1 MAMAIGNGFVNMTAI
16 PQFSATTCKF
26 TIAPVVESRR
36 PEFKINFSRWNLK
49 VAKTM
54 RYIEGK
60 EWSLVVAA
68 STGAEADTQTPSLDA
83 TTARDAV
90 NLGLSLF
97 SKRRVRDALVQFE
110 KALSLDPDP
119 EEATAALYN
128 KACCHAYREEG
139 TKAVEALR
147 KALRD
152 YNLKFSVILND
163 PDMAPFRAMPEFKQ
177 LQEEA
182 RIGGQEIGSSFR
194 RDLKLISEVQAPFRG
209 VRRFFYITLAA
220 SAGISTLF
228 TIPRLIS
235 AVRGGS
241 GAPDLWETTGN
252 AAINIGGIVILVALF
267 IWDNRKE
274 EEQIAQISR
283 DETLSRLPLRLSTDR
298 VVELVQL
305 RDTTRPVILAGAKD
319 VVNRAVQRAE
329 KFRNDL
335 VKRGVLLVPLVWSS
349 KSKGPIR
356 KKGFGSLRKRAISS
370 LSSSGE
376 FEKRMQDIASK
387 SIAQVEKRFKAEVV
401 SPNEWESWVCEQ
413 QESEGVTPGED
424 VFIVLRLDGR
434 VRKSGRGMPD
444 WKELINELPPLESFV
459 SKLEK

>member
-1 MAMAIGNGFVNMTAI
+1 MAITNGVINMNVI
-16 PQFSATTCKF
+16 LQFSAPTCKY
-26 TIAPVVESRR
+26 TNVPLDERR
-36 PEFKINFSRWNLK
+36 KPSFKIKFNRWNLE
-49 VAKTM
+49 VPKTIGYVE
-54 RYIEGK
+54 RK
-60 EWSLVVAA
+60 EWSLVVAG
-68 STGAEADTQTPSLDA
+68 STGAEADTETPSMDT

-97 SKRRVRDALVQFE
+97 SKGQIRDALVQFE
-110 KALSLDPDP
+110 KALSLDPDQ
-119 EEATAALYN
+119 EEAAAALYN

-139 TKAVEALR
+139 RKTAEALR

-163 PDMAPFRAMPEFKQ
+163 PDMAPFRTMPEFKQ

-182 RIGGQEIGSSFR
+182 RLGGQEIGSSFR

-209 VRRFFYITLAA
+209 VRRFFYIALGAA
-220 SAGISTLF
+220 AGISTFF

-235 AVRGGS
+235 AIRGGS
-241 GAPDLWETTGN
+241 GAPDLWQTTGN
-252 AAINIGGIVILVALF
+252 AAINIGGIVVVVALF

-335 VKRGVLLVPLVWSS
+335 VKRGVLLVPLVWNSES
-349 KSKGPIR
+349 KSKGSIR
-356 KKGFGSLRKRAISS
+356 KKGFGSLRKPAISS

-376 FEKRMQDIASK
+376 FEKRTQDIASK

-401 SPNEWESWVCEQ
+401 SPNEWESWVREQ

-424 VFIVLRLDGR
+424 VYIVLRLDGR

>member
-1 MAMAIGNGFVNMTAI
+1 MAIANGFVNMTAI

-139 TKAVEALR
+139 TKAIEALR

-335 VKRGVLLVPLVWSS
+335 VKRGILLVPLVWSS

-356 KKGFGSLRKRAISS
+356 KKGFGSLRKRELSS

>member
-1 MAMAIGNGFVNMTAI
+1 MAIANGFDNMTVI
-16 PQFSATTCKF
+16 PQFSATTCKL

-36 PEFKINFSRWNLK
+36 PAFKINFSGWNLK
-49 VAKTM
+49 VAKTV

-60 EWSLVVAA
+60 ERSLVVAA
-68 STGAEADTQTPSLDA
+68 STGAETDTETPSLDA
-83 TTARDAV
+83 TTARDAI

-97 SKRRVRDALVQFE
+97 SKRRVRDALVQFD
-110 KALSLDPDP
+110 KALSLGPDP

-139 TKAVEALR
+139 TKAAEALR

-209 VRRFFYITLAA
+209 VRRFFYIALGA
-220 SAGISTLF
+220 SAGISTFF

-335 VKRGVLLVPLVWSS
+335 VKRGILLVPLVWSS

-356 KKGFGSLRKRAISS
+356 KKGFGSLQKRAISS

-401 SPNEWESWVCEQ
+401 SPNEWESWIREQ

>member
-1 MAMAIGNGFVNMTAI
+1 MAIANGFVNMTAI

-36 PEFKINFSRWNLK
+36 PAFKINFSGWNLK

-152 YNLKFSVILND
+152 YNLKFSVILTD

-209 VRRFFYITLAA
+209 VRRFFYITLGA

-241 GAPDLWETTGN
+241 GAPDLWETAGN

-376 FEKRMQDIASK
+376 FEKQMQDIASK